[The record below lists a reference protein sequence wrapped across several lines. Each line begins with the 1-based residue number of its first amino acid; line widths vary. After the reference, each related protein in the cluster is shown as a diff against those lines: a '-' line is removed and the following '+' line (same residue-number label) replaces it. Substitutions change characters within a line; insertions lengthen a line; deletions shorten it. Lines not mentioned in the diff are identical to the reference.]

1 MLSPNNGRKES
12 EISKKPIEASLKDD
26 GVLIK
31 SSEDSEKL
39 YSRGYGI
46 QKDEGLLLTFYEAM
60 YLHSRGLIKITNE
73 KTNKP
78 VNFQDLLEK
87 YKFIEE
93 NAWVKYLIYR
103 DLRSRGYVVR
113 EGFGLGT
120 DFRLYERGE
129 YNKDSADYM
138 VYGIYEGMPLS
149 IEDLAQVLKRAQNL
163 KKMLILAVINRRG
176 EIVYYS
182 LSRLSFSQG

>member
-1 MLSPNNGRKES
+1 MLHANDEKRES
-12 EISKKPIEASLKDD
+12 ESSKKVFLALLRDD

-31 SSEDSEKL
+31 SDEDLEKL
-39 YSRGYGI
+39 ISRGYGTLR
-46 QKDEGLLLTFYEAM
+46 DDGLHLKFYEAM
-60 YLHSRGLIKITNE
+60 YLYSRGLIRVIDE
-73 KTNKP
+73 KTNSL

-87 YKFIEE
+87 YKSIESD
-93 NAWVKYLIYR
+93 AWVKYLIYR

-113 EGFGLGT
+113 EGFGLGA

-129 YNKDSADYM
+129 YAKDSADYL

-149 IEDLAQVLKRAQNL
+149 IEGLTQILARAQNL

-182 LSRLSFSQG
+182 LSHLSF